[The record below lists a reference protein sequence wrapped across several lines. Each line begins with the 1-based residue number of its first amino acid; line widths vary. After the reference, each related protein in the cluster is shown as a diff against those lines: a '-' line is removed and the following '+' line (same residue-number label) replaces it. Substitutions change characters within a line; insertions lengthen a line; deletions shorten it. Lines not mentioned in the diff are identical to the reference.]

1 MRNVGPSG
9 GAGRGPLPVCGAAEG
24 GSSQGLL
31 EPEPHL
37 SLHPLLAGTPAA
49 SSAHPQGP
57 ACPHL
62 REGAACAGGR
72 NSGSPASPRQ
82 AEGLTPGPPASLLP
96 PLTQGHC
103 SGTGGAEDSTSGGGP
118 GPGFRALSSPLRE
131 RDSAWGTKGD
141 APQGTFKDLYFILHK
156 RTICQNNDSPWGF
169 VLGAARVIFSS
180 PTGD

>member
-96 PLTQGHC
+96 PPTQGHC

-118 GPGFRALSSPLRE
+118 GPGFRALSSPLRGSGTQRGE
-131 RDSAWGTKGD
+131 QKAMHHKALSRTFISSFTSGQSAKITTVHG
-141 APQGTFKDLYFILHK
+141 
-156 RTICQNNDSPWGF
+156 
-169 VLGAARVIFSS
+169 VLSWARLV
-180 PTGD
+180 